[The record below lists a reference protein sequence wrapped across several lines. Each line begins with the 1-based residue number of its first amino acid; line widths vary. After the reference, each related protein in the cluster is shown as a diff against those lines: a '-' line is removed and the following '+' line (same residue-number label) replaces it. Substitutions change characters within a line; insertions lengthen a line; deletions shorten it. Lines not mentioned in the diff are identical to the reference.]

1 MDAWLLAVRWEVFTS
16 QRQQVMRLQLQQKLF
31 QAWVLQWHQD
41 RKVAAVQRLSAL
53 FPCKR
58 GQRKGLAA
66 LRRNVKFHSRKCALQ
81 KVHQAAQQADRKL
94 LEACWAD
101 MLRNLERCQLMV
113 LYLSW
118 ADANRVRTHLCK
130 AFSAWLAWRR
140 KRKVVIMSNGSQMLA
155 LWRWIRRTWQA
166 PRGGLRKDVRQTGH
180 ALATWWDDAAE
191 LLFNAVPCDI
201 HPHRMKAVKED
212 VLSVFVSALLK
223 KMMEAWMRQAREM
236 QEVFQ
241 QTKLR
246 MKTRFVDAWKGAAA
260 RCRRLREQQQ
270 HVSIQ
275 RCRQTKVQALHHW
288 SRRWSRMVQHQQN
301 LRDFDVAC
309 WHRSCRRAMSAWLMA
324 RRWEVK
330 VASQITTLNLRW
342 QQKVFEAWLMTWYG
356 ERKEALLLH
365 QSERLLHKSR
375 LRRSFQALHWHAQI
389 QQSQLGW
396 IKRWWILARISR
408 RCREVEA
415 LEQKAGEI
423 WRDKRRQVTN
433 AVFSIWRNYTG
444 VRKAAHHA
452 GQSVRRRHQQA
463 VLLTWHSTYE
473 ARQEALRSQCEEV
486 VNRSLLLRAWRSWIK
501 WYRRNLALRRF
512 ATKVFARLRRTALL
526 ESVHAWAE
534 VACQLAA
541 RETRYLLQ
549 VNDFQR
555 QSKQKVKRF
564 WLRAWQ
570 QEAKRSAD
578 AARLTRLQKVFAC
591 WRLASQEQLLLQKYL
606 QECASINFQ
615 ESQKSN
621 ALSVGP
627 ADLERIY
634 REMADYRW
642 NVDAWDMFD

>member
-1 MDAWLLAVRWEVFTS
+1 
-16 QRQQVMRLQLQQKLF
+16 
-31 QAWVLQWHQD
+31 
-41 RKVAAVQRLSAL
+41 
-53 FPCKR
+53 
-58 GQRKGLAA
+58 
-66 LRRNVKFHSRKCALQ
+66 
-81 KVHQAAQQADRKL
+81 
-94 LEACWAD
+94 
-101 MLRNLERCQLMV
+101 
-113 LYLSW
+113 
-118 ADANRVRTHLCK
+118 
-130 AFSAWLAWRR
+130 
-140 KRKVVIMSNGSQMLA
+140 
-155 LWRWIRRTWQA
+155 
-166 PRGGLRKDVRQTGH
+166 
-180 ALATWWDDAAE
+180 
-191 LLFNAVPCDI
+191 
-201 HPHRMKAVKED
+201 
-212 VLSVFVSALLK
+212 
-223 KMMEAWMRQAREM
+223 
-236 QEVFQ
+236 
-241 QTKLR
+241 
-246 MKTRFVDAWKGAAA
+246 
-260 RCRRLREQQQ
+260 
-270 HVSIQ
+270 
-275 RCRQTKVQALHHW
+275 
-288 SRRWSRMVQHQQN
+288 
-301 LRDFDVAC
+301 
-309 WHRSCRRAMSAWLMA
+309 MSAWLMA

-415 LEQKAGEI
+415 LEQKASEI

-433 AVFSIWRNYTG
+433 AVFSIWRSYTG

-486 VNRSLLLRAWRSWIK
+486 LNRSLLLRAWRSWIK